1 MKILHLLAIA
11 TGLTFS
17 AVTLAQLAASNPD
30 AKHGSHFT
38 HLSQTAAMLPVPA
51 SAASGADAA
60 SSPRPSTSYRA
71 GSKQKNQAKQKNLTS
86 REKLARFRAKDNDDA
101 SSTSSDP
108 YRYDGWSASSVY
120 ANPADVQQ

>member
-17 AVTLAQLAASNPD
+17 AVALAQLAA
-30 AKHGSHFT
+30 AKPGSRPT

-60 SSPRPSTSYRA
+60 SSPKPSTSYRA
-71 GSKQKNQAKQKNLTS
+71 GSTQKNQAKQKNLTS

-108 YRYDGWSASSVY
+108 YHYDGWSASAVY
-120 ANPADVQQ
+120 ANPADAKQ